1 VIAEGKKLWKGKMN
15 QEAELLLKYR
25 KLATNISVPKAE
37 E

>member
-15 QEAELLLKYR
+15 QEAELLLEYR